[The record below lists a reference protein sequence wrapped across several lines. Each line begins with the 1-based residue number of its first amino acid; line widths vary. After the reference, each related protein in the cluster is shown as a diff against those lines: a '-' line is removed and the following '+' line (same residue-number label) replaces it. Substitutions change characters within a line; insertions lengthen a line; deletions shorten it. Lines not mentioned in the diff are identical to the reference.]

1 MRKIILI
8 TVLLGLNILHAVTI
22 GQEVPNVTISG
33 DDGGTLAE
41 KAWKAH
47 SMKGKVIAF
56 FYVDPD
62 VKDLNDALG
71 VRLKAEK
78 LDKEIFQTV
87 AVINLAATWMP
98 NALIEIALKEKQKQF
113 PNVLYVKDKSK
124 LLVKKWDLEDDNSD
138 VIILDKNGKCI
149 YKHFGKLTEK
159 ENDKV
164 IALIK
169 NTLNKTPDKIRN
181 Q

>member
-1 MRKIILI
+1 MKKMILM
-8 TVLLGLNILHAVTI
+8 TVLLGLSILNAVTI
-22 GQEVPNVTISG
+22 GKEVPEITISG
-33 DDGGTLAE
+33 KDGGTLNE
-41 KAWKAH
+41 KAWEAH

-71 VRLKAEK
+71 VRLKAEN
-78 LDKEIFQTV
+78 LDKNKFQTV

-98 NALIEIALKEKQKQF
+98 NALIEMALKEKQKQF
-113 PNVLYVKDKSK
+113 PDVLYVKDKNK
-124 LLVKKWDLEDDNSD
+124 LLVKTWNLDDDNSD
-138 VIILDKNGKCI
+138 VVIFDKNGKCI
-149 YKHFGKLTEK
+149 YKYFGKLTEK

-169 NTLNKTPDKIRN
+169 KNI
-181 Q
+181 

>member
-1 MRKIILI
+1 MKKIILM
-8 TVLLGLNILHAVTI
+8 TACLGLTILNAVTI
-22 GQEVPNVTISG
+22 GQTVPDIII
-33 DDGGTLAE
+33 DRKDGGTLSE
-41 KAWKAH
+41 KAWETK
-47 SMKGKVIAF
+47 SMRGKVIAF

-71 VRLKAEK
+71 LRLKSEK
-78 LDKEIFQTV
+78 LDKHKFQTV

-113 PNVLYVKDKSK
+113 PNVIYVKDKSK
-124 LLVKKWDLEDDNSD
+124 MFVKKWNLEDDNSD
-138 VIILDKNGKCI
+138 VLIFDKNGKCI
-149 YKHFGKLTEK
+149 YKHFGKLTDK

-169 NTLNKTPDKIRN
+169 NNI
-181 Q
+181 